1 MVPTLAD
8 AGLVQ
13 GRVEAGHPGV
23 AHQVPD
29 DAEDDAG
36 HEDDESQPLDDGLPG
51 ADPPVVQE
59 EEAHSQPGQGS
70 TEMTHEAGPV
80 VRVVQADVDSEA
92 HVVDRQQEDEGGP
105 DDHRHRLLHNLKISQ
120 VLPTNTKYN
129 FSNESTNY
137 SWQSEYHS
145 Y

>member
-1 MVPTLAD
+1 MVPAVTD
-8 AGLVQ
+8 VGLVQ
-13 GRVEAGHPGV
+13 GRVEAWDPGV

-80 VRVVQADVDSEA
+80 VLVVQPDVDSEA
-92 HVVDRQQEDEGGP
+92 HVVDSQQQDEGCP
-105 DDHRHRLLHNLKISQ
+105 DDHRHGLLHNLNISP
-120 VLPTNTKYN
+120 VRTKCEIQ
-129 FSNESTNY
+129 F
-137 SWQSEYHS
+137 QQ
-145 Y
+145 